1 MQPATLATAL
11 FASVF
16 IVVAGQHALSDAGLL
31 SGMATLM
38 RLHAA
43 AAGRHSELE
52 WPAALPAQAV
62 DEARPMRALLIA
74 PADEAATVD
83 ARRLGST
90 PAPRRAAH
98 MI

>member
-31 SGMATLM
+31 PAAATLK

-52 WPAALPAQAV
+52 RPAALPARAA
-62 DEARPMRALLIA
+62 DEAGPMRALLIA
-74 PADEAATVD
+74 PADEAAVAG
-83 ARRLGST
+83 ARQLGST
-90 PAPRRAAH
+90 PAPRRSAR